1 MISIFKNLWFKRVTY
16 VVLLIAVFALGFVA
30 NDWIE
35 SQVQFKVVSVNT
47 PDNVTSA
54 ITDRWELQLTD
65 RKTGRVR
72 IYDKYIL
79 DAIFYQYQARR
90 SYTQEDRKPEP

>member
-1 MISIFKNLWFKRVTY
+1 MISIFKNLWLKRVTY
-16 VVLLIAVFALGFVA
+16 VMLLIVVFALGFLT

-35 SQVQFKVVSVNT
+35 RQVQYKVVSVNT
-47 PDNVTSA
+47 PSNVTSA

-65 RKTGRVR
+65 RKTGRVS
-72 IYDKYIL
+72 IYNQDIL

-90 SYTQEDRKPEP
+90 SYTQEDQKP